1 MKQRQHH
8 PMHALAGWWEHWAHA
23 PRDFDHRM
31 NEELHVIADRRE
43 AERSSVSPF

>member
-1 MKQRQHH
+1 MKHRRLH

-31 NEELHVIADRRE
+31 SEELQVIADRRD
-43 AERSSVSPF
+43 AERSSVLR